1 MLQGNP
7 GCVAADVHQFGARC
21 PPPMRMMS
29 TFLGVV
35 TRVVGIF
42 LIAIDDLRNRSP
54 VTPKEPTSSDR
65 YPEARPR
72 DGTLGP

>member
-1 MLQGNP
+1 
-7 GCVAADVHQFGARC
+7 
-21 PPPMRMMS
+21 MRLMS